1 MKGTDADRTHTMAIK
16 IKKIDQQRHELKA
29 LRFLLDGHPESV
41 QEGDKLPSSDDFQ
54 IRDNKKIFDV
64 LVAAPN
70 QAAAMNAIE
79 ELDLEDT
86 ETQSFLRL
94 NGRFYHDYPRIVKE
108 RGGEFRRGD
117 VVVFDPNK
125 LE

>member
-1 MKGTDADRTHTMAIK
+1 MAIR

-41 QEGDKLPSSDDFQ
+41 QGGDKLPSSDDFQ
-54 IRDNKKIFDV
+54 IRDNKKIFNA
-64 LVAAPN
+64 LIAAPD
-70 QAAAMNAIE
+70 QAAAMSAIE

-94 NGRFYHDYPRIVKE
+94 NGRFYHEYPGIVKE
-108 RGGEFRRGD
+108 RGEEFRRGD
-117 VVVFDPNK
+117 AVVVDPNR